1 MISLFFD
8 SLGLLLAIGFVA
20 YWCYSFRL
28 LLDKEE
34 SPILK
39 GLFLVMLFVFPA
51 VTPAIIYV
59 FYLDYF
65 KKKKVLG
72 VQATNRHL

>member
-1 MISLFFD
+1 MISLFIDFI
-8 SLGLLLAIGFVA
+8 GLLLAIGFVA

-34 SPILK
+34 SPLLK
-39 GLFLVMLFVFPA
+39 GVFFVLLLVFPP

-65 KKKKVLG
+65 KRKKVIGLH
-72 VQATNRHL
+72 AANR

>member
-8 SLGLLLAIGFVA
+8 SLGVLLAIGSVA

-28 LLDKEE
+28 LLDREE
-34 SPILK
+34 SIPMKLF
-39 GLFLVMLFVFPA
+39 FLVMLFILPII
-51 VTPAIIYV
+51 TPAIIYV

-65 KKKKVLG
+65 KRKKAIGLH
-72 VQATNRHL
+72 ATNR